1 MRWKTAELIKESEI
15 VLLHTSTAIS
25 FAVLWQK
32 PLLFLTSNEMINS
45 FVHLDIVFLSNFFSK
60 RIVNLDNYTRQEIIE
75 NLQKDFSKKDYIEY
89 KDNYLKYPGSPNVNS
104 WQIFTDFI
112 LNRHNNVS

>member
-15 VLLHTSTAIS
+15 VLLHTSAAIS

-45 FVHLDIVFLSNFFSK
+45 FVHLDIVFSSIFLK
-60 RIVNLDNYTRQEIIE
+60 RILNLNNYNSQEIIE
-75 NLQKDFSKKDYIEY
+75 NLQQDFKKGLCKI
-89 KDNYLKYPGSPNVNS
+89 S
-104 WQIFTDFI
+104 
-112 LNRHNNVS
+112 R